1 MINERLYEI
10 RNNHQGTPMKIVRY
24 GNWDDIDI
32 EFLDDFHY
40 IKKHQIYSNFKSG
53 SVKNPYDRI
62 VHGVGYIGLGN
73 HPTKVDGKTSRTYN
87 IWHEIIARC
96 YGEKEKEKYPA
107 YFGISSVC
115 DEWHCFHT
123 FADWYESKKYP
134 CDGRLHIDKDILYRG
149 NKIYAPDKCL
159 LVPQKINMLFM
170 NKPNNRGLPN
180 GIEKQGNDYLA
191 KYKHEHIGV
200 YPTVEEAYYYQ
211 TKKKKE
217 EIIRVANEYKTIMP
231 DYVYEA
237 ILAYEFDIH
246 NDKNYVVA

>member
-1 MINERLYEI
+1 M
-10 RNNHQGTPMKIVRY
+10 
-24 GNWDDIDI
+24 
-32 EFLDDFHY
+32 
-40 IKKHQIYSNFKSG
+40 
-53 SVKNPYDRI
+53 
-62 VHGVGYIGLGN
+62 
-73 HPTKVDGKTSRTYN
+73 
-87 IWHEIIARC
+87 
-96 YGEKEKEKYPA
+96 
-107 YFGISSVC
+107 
-115 DEWHCFHT
+115 
-123 FADWYESKKYP
+123 
-134 CDGRLHIDKDILYRG
+134 YRG